1 MSKECLSLLKEML
14 ALDPENRLTA
24 QECLA
29 HEFFDDVRDFQ
40 ITELVKDKI
49 KIRGKASSFIKGK

>member
-1 MSKECLSLLKEML
+1 ML
-14 ALDPENRLTA
+14 ALDPDNRLTA

-49 KIRGKASSFIKGK
+49 KNRGKASSFIKGK